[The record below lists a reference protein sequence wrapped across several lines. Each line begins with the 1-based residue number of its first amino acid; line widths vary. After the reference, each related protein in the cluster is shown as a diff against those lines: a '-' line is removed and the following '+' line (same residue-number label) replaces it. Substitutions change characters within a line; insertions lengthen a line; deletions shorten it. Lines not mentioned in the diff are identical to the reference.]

1 MTGPTLD
8 APKVHSLGRWS
19 IVLVLVMVGVSGCAY
34 QPLSIPPPD
43 APGFWLGVWH
53 GFIVPIRLV
62 GSFFADHRLQE
73 LDAAKF
79 LTVTVNLYH
88 EQEKE
93 PQDITKGEWKVI
105 LEHLGASPEEIK
117 DVQVKMG
124 KWR

>member
-1 MTGPTLD
+1 M
-8 APKVHSLGRWS
+8 
-19 IVLVLVMVGVSGCAY
+19 
-34 QPLSIPPPD
+34 
-43 APGFWLGVWH
+43 
-53 GFIVPIRLV
+53 
-62 GSFFADHRLQE
+62 
-73 LDAAKF
+73 
-79 LTVTVNLYH
+79 TVNLYH